1 MENIQ
6 YTMGHEYI
14 IISQNRIQSRAYKVN
29 KITIGRMS
37 ADTGKTLVFSTEAG
51 IKRIRKRTI
60 TKMIDISGVSIAQT
74 QFLIDCIKA
83 VLV

>member
-1 MENIQ
+1 MKNIQ
-6 YTMGHEYI
+6 YTMGNEYI
-14 IISQNRIQSRAYKVN
+14 IISQNRIQSRTYKVN